1 MRFVSFFLLF
11 IVPLWSLAVYSIF
24 FSKEEQ
30 NEFIDP
36 GEEEDCG
43 GEVQQ

>member
-11 IVPLWSLAVYSIF
+11 IVPLWALAVYSIF

-30 NEFIDP
+30 DEFIDL

-43 GEVQQ
+43 VEIL